1 MGLLFNRKDLGQTYD
16 ELIDDLGVD
25 IDFLNSEDEK
35 EKNKD

>member
-16 ELIDDLGVD
+16 ELIDALGVD

-35 EKNKD
+35 EENKD